1 MTQKGASRDTN
12 VRGCYGSRTYLSEDS
27 LRARGSPG
35 LLLVCAVT
43 IGALDPSTTSVIE
56 VFKSGPGV
64 KMNFFMNAEVCNL
77 RAEEERIL
85 ASFTRRL
92 IEIAA
97 VAGTRG
103 SGTSPTAALN
113 AMRLPAIALDQHG
126 FVAEVNAAAEA
137 VFDNDFR
144 IKDRRLF
151 VRDPAARALLKEAI
165 DQLKTSPCLNPL
177 ATDPIIV
184 QRQDKLPVIVR
195 IWPFNGAAHLP
206 AQELRALLTLNALG
220 PKPGPPAAILAKTF
234 RLTPSEA
241 KLACVIARGASPGIA
256 ARELKISRETAR
268 NQVKSVFA
276 KTDTHRQSEL
286 VAPLLQVE

>member
-1 MTQKGASRDTN
+1 
-12 VRGCYGSRTYLSEDS
+12 
-27 LRARGSPG
+27 
-35 LLLVCAVT
+35 
-43 IGALDPSTTSVIE
+43 
-56 VFKSGPGV
+56 
-64 KMNFFMNAEVCNL
+64 MNSEVCDL

-97 VAGTRG
+97 VAGARG

-126 FVAEVNAAAEA
+126 FVADANAAAEI
-137 VFDNDFR
+137 VFDDNIK

-151 VRDPAARALLKEAI
+151 VRDPDSRTRLKEAI
-165 DQLKTSPCLNPL
+165 DQLKTPTLESLMSE
-177 ATDPIIV
+177 PIV
-184 QRQDKLPVIVR
+184 VPRRDKLPVIVR
-195 IWPFNGAAHLP
+195 IWPFKGP
-206 AQELRALLTLNALG
+206 AQPPGQEVRALLTLNALG
-220 PKPGPPAAILAKTF
+220 PRTGPPAAIIAKTF

-241 KLACVIARGASPGIA
+241 KLACIIARGAPPAIA

-268 NQVKSVFA
+268 NQLKAVFA

-286 VAPLLQVE
+286 VALLLQVA

>member
-1 MTQKGASRDTN
+1 
-12 VRGCYGSRTYLSEDS
+12 
-27 LRARGSPG
+27 
-35 LLLVCAVT
+35 
-43 IGALDPSTTSVIE
+43 
-56 VFKSGPGV
+56 
-64 KMNFFMNAEVCNL
+64 MNFFDMNSEVCNL

-85 ASFTRRL
+85 TSFTRRL

-97 VAGTRG
+97 VTAARG
-103 SGTSPTAALN
+103 SAPAPTAALN

-126 FVAEVNAAAEA
+126 FVAEVNAAAETM
-137 VFDNDFR
+137 FDNDVK

-151 VRDPAARALLKEAI
+151 VRDPAARALLKDAI
-165 DQLKTSPCLNPL
+165 DQLRTSPRLNPL

-184 QRQDKLPVIVR
+184 QRQDKLPVLVR
-195 IWPFNGAAHLP
+195 VWPFNGAAHRP
-206 AQELRALLTLNALG
+206 AQDVSALLTLNALG

-241 KLACVIARGASPGIA
+241 KLACVIARGASPDIA

-268 NQVKSVFA
+268 NQLKAVFA

-286 VAPLLQVE
+286 VALLLQVE

>member
-1 MTQKGASRDTN
+1 
-12 VRGCYGSRTYLSEDS
+12 
-27 LRARGSPG
+27 
-35 LLLVCAVT
+35 
-43 IGALDPSTTSVIE
+43 
-56 VFKSGPGV
+56 
-64 KMNFFMNAEVCNL
+64 MNFFDMNSEVCNL

-97 VAGTRG
+97 VTAARG
-103 SGTSPTAALN
+103 SAPAPTAALN

-126 FVAEVNAAAEA
+126 FVAEVNAAAETI
-137 VFDNDFR
+137 FDNDVK

-151 VRDPAARALLKEAI
+151 VRDPAARALLKDAI
-165 DQLKTSPCLNPL
+165 DQLRTSPRLNPL

-184 QRQDKLPVIVR
+184 QRQDKLPVLVR
-195 IWPFNGAAHLP
+195 VWPFNGAAHRP
-206 AQELRALLTLNALG
+206 AQDVSALLTLNALG

-241 KLACVIARGASPGIA
+241 KLACVIARGASPDIA

-268 NQVKSVFA
+268 NQLKSVFA

-286 VAPLLQVE
+286 VALLLQVE